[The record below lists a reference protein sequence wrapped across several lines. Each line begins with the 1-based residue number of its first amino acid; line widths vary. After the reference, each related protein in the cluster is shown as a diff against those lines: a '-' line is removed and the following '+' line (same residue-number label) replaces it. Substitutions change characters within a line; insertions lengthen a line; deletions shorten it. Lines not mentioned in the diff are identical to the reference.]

1 VVEGNVG
8 YVGTNDP
15 IVPYHEYGTSR
26 IPARPFLGGAL
37 AAAGDEIPKIF
48 GRLVS
53 AAMMHGGPNYH
64 ELKELMHV
72 QRAMRPF
79 QSRIIADRVFE
90 VEPMPEGDTDAQGS
104 TSSRHV

>member
-53 AAMMHGGPNYH
+53 AAMMHGGPSKRPRKRPRISLRTIAMKTANRFRLH
-64 ELKELMHV
+64 
-72 QRAMRPF
+72 QRLGF
-79 QSRIIADRVFE
+79 
-90 VEPMPEGDTDAQGS
+90 
-104 TSSRHV
+104 